1 MTEKLKQEVNPL
13 SAVVQQVAK
22 ICPAAVQNGKIDF
35 ERLRTEWS
43 ADLNEPDME
52 SYNFTWVGKNAAI
65 AEANKKIRKT
75 LRPVKADSKN
85 WENTQNLYIEGD
97 NLDVLKLLQESYLG
111 KVKMIYIDPPYNTG
125 NDFVYCDDFT
135 LGCEEYIEKKGQ
147 CDIETNERLFRNTE
161 TNGRFHSDWCSMI
174 YPRLK
179 IARDLLSDDGVIFI
193 SIDDN
198 EQANLKKICDEVF
211 GESNFIGFI
220 VWAKGNAQNDADN
233 IQKNHEYIICY
244 SKKIANISE
253 KKFIDKKVFKD
264 ENGWFYEGSGLTTG
278 GAGGTLKN
286 RPNLGYSI
294 YFNPTT
300 KDKIA
305 VCDYDIQKVKASDSV
320 EELYE
325 DDINLIQRGY
335 NVVIRAP
342 KKISGLGCWTWALEK
357 FNTEKDRILIKQ
369 TSRGYS
375 VCKKEYVNESMV
387 RRLSDGSFVVSI
399 KQETPIR
406 SIVNNISSANGTL
419 EVSEIFNNKYF
430 DHPKPIAL
438 ISFLIKSISNDAI
451 ILDFFSGS
459 ATTAHAVMQLNAEDG
474 GNRKFIMVQLPEAT
488 DEKSEA
494 YKAGYKNICEIG
506 KERIRRAG
514 DKIMSEHPDAKIDTG
529 FRVFRLDDTNMKDVY
544 YKPVDTA
551 QDSLLDMVDNI
562 KPDRTDMDL
571 LFGAMLERGLTLDM
585 PVEEVQSNGITYY
598 VVNNGNLIACFAENI
613 PESVIRE
620 IANRRPYLALF
631 RDSSFAESKDKIN
644 LTEIFK
650 NVDSNIKVCV
660 L

>member
-13 SAVVQQVAK
+13 SAVVQQVAQ
-22 ICPAAVQNGKIDF
+22 ICPAAVQDGKIDF

-43 ADLNEPDME
+43 ADLIEPDVE

-75 LRPVKADSKN
+75 LRPAKADSKD

-135 LGCEEYIEKKGQ
+135 LGCAEYIEKKGQ

-211 GESNFIGFI
+211 GETCFIAMLPRLTSAQRPAQEKYVSKTNDYILIF
-220 VWAKGNAQNDADN
+220 AKNKQYDFSRVIERDLKKLKYDDKGA
-233 IQKNHEYIICY
+233 YIEGDTSPILASSTQGY
-244 SKKIANISE
+244 S
-253 KKFIDKKVFKD
+253 
-264 ENGWFYEGSGLTTG
+264 
-278 GAGGTLKN
+278 AGGDYDVLLNGKLYTPIDSAGNRRRWLWTKERMDKAIELGIIVETASTLRVQNYINKEFQVGTNVLVDKN
-286 RPNLGYSI
+286 PNLI
-294 YFNPTT
+294 ITT
-300 KDKIA
+300 ND
-305 VCDYDIQKVKASDSV
+305 
-320 EELYE
+320 LM
-325 DDINLIQRGY
+325 
-335 NVVIRAP
+335 
-342 KKISGLGCWTWALEK
+342 
-357 FNTEKDRILIKQ
+357 NTK
-369 TSRGYS
+369 
-375 VCKKEYVNESMV
+375 YVNN
-387 RRLSDGSFVVSI
+387 L
-399 KQETPIR
+399 
-406 SIVNNISSANGTL
+406 GTACL
-419 EVSEIFNNKYF
+419 KDLGLDKFF
-430 DHPKPIAL
+430 DFSKPTQLLDILLKLAADKN
-438 ISFLIKSISNDAI
+438 SI

-571 LFGAMLERGLTLDM
+571 LFGAMLERGLMLDM

-598 VVNNGNLIACFAENI
+598 VVNNGDLIACFAENI
-613 PESVIRE
+613 PESVIHE
-620 IANRRPYLALF
+620 IANRRPLQALF

>member
-13 SAVVQQVAK
+13 SEVVQQVAQ
-22 ICPAAVQNGKIDF
+22 ICPAAVQDGKIDF

-43 ADLNEPDME
+43 ADLNEPDVE

-75 LRPVKADSKN
+75 LRPVKADSKD

-193 SIDDN
+193 SIDDH
-198 EQANLKKICDEVF
+198 EVANLRKICDEVF
-211 GESNFIGFI
+211 GESNFQVIFPR
-220 VWAKGNAQNDADN
+220 VTKKGGKSSDATA
-233 IQKNHEYIICY
+233 KNHDYILMYKKSANADITGIAHDDEGYCNKDEFFEERGYYKLNQTLDYDSLGYVKSLDYPIVIDGETFYAGGSKEDYERRQQGTHGRADWGWRWRWSLDLFEFGVKNNFIEVKRGGQRPRIYTKTYQNVKIEKVNNAYEIVKIDRTKPLSTLEFVDNQY
-244 SKKIANISE
+244 SNDNATKNIS
-253 KKFIDKKVFKD
+253 D
-264 ENGWFYEGSGLTTG
+264 
-278 GAGGTLKN
+278 
-286 RPNLGYSI
+286 
-294 YFNPTT
+294 
-300 KDKIA
+300 
-305 VCDYDIQKVKASDSV
+305 
-320 EELYE
+320 
-325 DDINLIQRGY
+325 LIGKG
-335 NVVIRAP
+335 I
-342 KKISGLGCWTWALEK
+342 
-357 FNTEKDRILIKQ
+357 F
-369 TSRGYS
+369 
-375 VCKKEYVNESMV
+375 EY
-387 RRLSDGSFVVSI
+387 
-399 KQETPIR
+399 T
-406 SIVNNISSANGTL
+406 
-419 EVSEIFNNKYF
+419 
-430 DHPKPIAL
+430 KPISLLKTLQSL
-438 ISFLIKSISNDAI
+438 IRDKNYTV
-451 ILDFFSGS
+451 LDFFSGS

-571 LFGAMLERGLTLDM
+571 LFGAMLERGLMLNM

-598 VVNNGNLIACFAENI
+598 VVNNGDLIACFAENI

-620 IANRRPYLALF
+620 IANRRPLQALF

>member
-13 SAVVQQVAK
+13 SEVVQQVAK

-193 SIDDN
+193 SIDDH
-198 EQANLKKICDEVF
+198 EVANLRKICDEVF
-211 GESNFIGFI
+211 GESNFQVIFPR
-220 VWAKGNAQNDADN
+220 VTKKGGKSSDATA
-233 IQKNHEYIICY
+233 KNHDYILMYKKSANADITGIAHDDEGYCNKDEFFEERGYYKLNQTLDYDSLGYVKSLDYPIVIDGETFYAGGSKEDYERRQQGTHGRADWGWRWSLDLFEFGVKNNFIEVKRGGQRPRIYTKTYQNVKIEKVNNAYEIVKIDRTKPLSTLEFVDNQY
-244 SKKIANISE
+244 SNDNATKNIS
-253 KKFIDKKVFKD
+253 D
-264 ENGWFYEGSGLTTG
+264 
-278 GAGGTLKN
+278 
-286 RPNLGYSI
+286 
-294 YFNPTT
+294 
-300 KDKIA
+300 
-305 VCDYDIQKVKASDSV
+305 
-320 EELYE
+320 
-325 DDINLIQRGY
+325 LIGKG
-335 NVVIRAP
+335 I
-342 KKISGLGCWTWALEK
+342 
-357 FNTEKDRILIKQ
+357 F
-369 TSRGYS
+369 
-375 VCKKEYVNESMV
+375 EY
-387 RRLSDGSFVVSI
+387 
-399 KQETPIR
+399 T
-406 SIVNNISSANGTL
+406 
-419 EVSEIFNNKYF
+419 
-430 DHPKPIAL
+430 KPISLLKTLQSL
-438 ISFLIKSISNDAI
+438 IRDKNYTV
-451 ILDFFSGS
+451 LDFFSGS

-474 GNRKFIMVQLPEAT
+474 GNRRFIMVQLPEAT

-494 YKAGYKNICEIG
+494 YKAGFKNICEIG

-514 DKIMSEHPDAKIDTG
+514 DKIKSEHPDAKIDTG

-544 YKPVDTA
+544 YKPADIN

-571 LFGAMLERGLTLDM
+571 LFGAMLERGLMLDM

-598 VVNNGNLIACFAENI
+598 VVNNGDLIACFAENI
-613 PESVIRE
+613 PESVIHE
-620 IANRRPYLALF
+620 IANRRPLQALF

>member
-43 ADLNEPDME
+43 ADLIEPDVE

-75 LRPVKADSKN
+75 LRPVKADSKD

-135 LGCEEYIEKKGQ
+135 LGCAEYIEKKGQ
-147 CDIETNERLFRNTE
+147 CDTETNERLFRNTE

-193 SIDDN
+193 SIDDH

-211 GESNFIGFI
+211 GESNFVSMF
-220 VWAKGNAQNDADN
+220 VWQDKYTTTNDKKGISSQID
-233 IQKNHEYIICY
+233 YVMCY
-244 SKKIANISE
+244 SKIFSKLKI
-253 KKFIDKKVFKD
+253 KKLPLRQEYINNNYKNLDNDPNGVYMTVQMYKKKNPKIYEVVSPTGKKWMMPWNFTKENFEQMDKEGKIYWGIDGMSCPRKKVYLKD
-264 ENGWFYEGSGLTTG
+264 AEGINPTNLLFGKDVGFSSDG
-278 GAGGTLKN
+278 GDEIEFLLGN
-286 RPNLGYSI
+286 RN
-294 YFNPTT
+294 YFNYPKNT
-300 KDKIA
+300 KLLKH
-305 VCDYDIQKVKASDSV
+305 
-320 EELYE
+320 
-325 DDINLIQRGY
+325 
-335 NVVIRAP
+335 
-342 KKISGLGCWTWALEK
+342 
-357 FNTEKDRILIKQ
+357 
-369 TSRGYS
+369 
-375 VCKKEYVNESMV
+375 
-387 RRLSDGSFVVSI
+387 
-399 KQETPIR
+399 
-406 SIVNNISSANGTL
+406 
-419 EVSEIFNNKYF
+419 IFNIIIN
-430 DHPKPIAL
+430 
-438 ISFLIKSISNDAI
+438 NDAI

-571 LFGAMLERGLTLDM
+571 LFGAMLERGLMLDM

-598 VVNNGNLIACFAENI
+598 VVNNGDLIACFAKNI
-613 PESVIRE
+613 PESVIHE
-620 IANRRPYLALF
+620 IANRRPLQALF

>member
-13 SAVVQQVAK
+13 SAVVQQVAQ
-22 ICPAAVQNGKIDF
+22 ICPAAVQDGKIDF

-43 ADLNEPDME
+43 ADLIEPDVE

-135 LGCEEYIEKKGQ
+135 LGCAEYIEKKGQ

-211 GESNFIGFI
+211 GESNFICMFT
-220 VWAKGNAQNDADN
+220 W
-233 IQKNHEYIICY
+233 QKKTQPSFLSKEIANVTEYILAYKKTSIGLCLKGGY
-244 SKKIANISE
+244 VDNLRDNELINIGNPIQERVLPADAVEIERGKYNGLLPKGKYGNGVLEIELLNDVTVSKGVPESDLHLVGRFVRSQDTLLKDIKNGAKIFIRSTKTLRPTINLNKQDFGIKPPISLLSKKLNEKIPTNTDASSEIKGLFGGINIMDYP
-253 KKFIDKKVFKD
+253 KP
-264 ENGWFYEGSGLTTG
+264 SGLIRFFVDALTY
-278 GAGGTLKN
+278 N
-286 RPNLGYSI
+286 
-294 YFNPTT
+294 
-300 KDKIA
+300 DK
-305 VCDYDIQKVKASDSV
+305 Q
-320 EELYE
+320 
-325 DDINLIQRGY
+325 
-335 NVVIRAP
+335 
-342 KKISGLGCWTWALEK
+342 
-357 FNTEKDRILIKQ
+357 
-369 TSRGYS
+369 
-375 VCKKEYVNESMV
+375 
-387 RRLSDGSFVVSI
+387 
-399 KQETPIR
+399 
-406 SIVNNISSANGTL
+406 SIV
-419 EVSEIFNNKYF
+419 F
-430 DHPKPIAL
+430 
-438 ISFLIKSISNDAI
+438 
-451 ILDFFSGS
+451 DFFSGS

-571 LFGAMLERGLTLDM
+571 LFGAMLERGLMLDM

-598 VVNNGNLIACFAENI
+598 VVNNGDLIACFAENI
-613 PESVIRE
+613 PESVIHE
-620 IANRRPYLALF
+620 IANRRPLQALF

>member
-13 SAVVQQVAK
+13 SAVVRQVAQ

-43 ADLNEPDME
+43 ADLNEPEME

-75 LRPVKADSKN
+75 LRPVKADSKD

-125 NDFVYCDDFT
+125 KDFIYCDDFT

-161 TNGRFHSDWCSMI
+161 TNGRFHSDWCSMM

-193 SIDDN
+193 SIDEN
-198 EQANLKKICDEVF
+198 EVANLQKLCDEIY
-211 GESNFIGFI
+211 GEE
-220 VWAKGNAQNDADN
+220 
-233 IQKNHEYIICY
+233 NHIETFHVQVRY
-244 SKKIANISE
+244 
-253 KKFIDKKVFKD
+253 
-264 ENGWFYEGSGLTTG
+264 ENKSL
-278 GAGGTLKN
+278 
-286 RPNLGYSI
+286 
-294 YFNPTT
+294 
-300 KDKIA
+300 
-305 VCDYDIQKVKASDSV
+305 
-320 EELYE
+320 
-325 DDINLIQRGY
+325 
-335 NVVIRAP
+335 
-342 KKISGLGCWTWALEK
+342 
-357 FNTEKDRILIKQ
+357 TEKDDF
-369 TSRGYS
+369 SRLMEY
-375 VCKKEYVNESMV
+375 VFIYTKNRHKFVPKKETIDYDVTKFNLDIKELKNPDKTIEIAGKKVEVFLADSFTISTVTDKETLSYQFFKETWVTGSIYSGTGHGKIYQQVVEPRVGADGYGALYKIYGLGEDGLGYRYMTGPKQKNANYGKMYNKIPLDKLAGLKAGTYKKPVPIINLYNYSADFGNIRNEGGIAFNSGKKPVKM
-387 RRLSDGSFVVSI
+387 LKNLLNIADT
-399 KQETPIR
+399 KNA
-406 SIVNNISSANGTL
+406 IVI
-419 EVSEIFNNKYF
+419 
-430 DHPKPIAL
+430 
-438 ISFLIKSISNDAI
+438 
-451 ILDFFSGS
+451 DFFSGS
-459 ATTAHAVMQLNAEDG
+459 ASMAHAVMQLNAEDG

-598 VVNNGNLIACFAENI
+598 VVNNGDLIACFAENI
-613 PESVIRE
+613 PESVIHE
-620 IANRRPYLALF
+620 IANRRPLQALF

>member
-13 SAVVQQVAK
+13 SAVVQQVAQ

-43 ADLNEPDME
+43 ADFNEPDME

-75 LRPVKADSKN
+75 LRPVKDDSKD

-97 NLDVLKLLQESYLG
+97 NLEVLKLLQESYLG

-193 SIDDN
+193 SIDDH
-198 EQANLKKICDEVF
+198 EVANLRKICDEVF
-211 GESNFIGFI
+211 GESNFVENFVWESIFRPSNMSKLVRKNAEYVLCYAKRIEQINELIERMQDPQGEASLTQNNNKERELVFPANYVLASIPDGVYKPDQIGDVKVLDNVVVKNGRITNSFRLVGKFKWSQEYLNNEINSGVELRIKTLAFI
-220 VWAKGNAQNDADN
+220 P
-233 IQKNHEYIICY
+233 YY
-244 SKKIANISE
+244 KKIYQQTSLRPTKLLPTDLIGDVLSANAEMSKLFE
-253 KKFIDKKVFKD
+253 TK
-264 ENGWFYEGSGLTTG
+264 
-278 GAGGTLKN
+278 
-286 RPNLGYSI
+286 
-294 YFNPTT
+294 YF
-300 KDKIA
+300 
-305 VCDYDIQKVKASDSV
+305 DYPKPVSLIRF
-320 EELYE
+320 L
-325 DDINLIQRGY
+325 INLIPD
-335 NVVIRAP
+335 I
-342 KKISGLGCWTWALEK
+342 
-357 FNTEKDRILIKQ
+357 KD
-369 TSRGYS
+369 
-375 VCKKEYVNESMV
+375 
-387 RRLSDGSFVVSI
+387 
-399 KQETPIR
+399 
-406 SIVNNISSANGTL
+406 
-419 EVSEIFNNKYF
+419 
-430 DHPKPIAL
+430 AL
-438 ISFLIKSISNDAI
+438 IF
-451 ILDFFSGS
+451 DFFAGS

-494 YKAGYKNICEIG
+494 FKAGYKNICEIG
-506 KERIRRAG
+506 MERIRRAG

-585 PVEEVQSNGITYY
+585 PVEEVLSNGITYY

-613 PESVIRE
+613 PESVIHE
-620 IANRRPYLALF
+620 IANRRPLQALF

>member
-13 SAVVQQVAK
+13 SAVVQQVAQ

-125 NDFVYCDDFT
+125 KDFIYCDDFT

-161 TNGRFHSDWCSMI
+161 TNGRFHSDWCSMM

-193 SIDDN
+193 SIDEN
-198 EQANLKKICDEVF
+198 EVANLQKLCDEIY
-211 GESNFIGFI
+211 GEE
-220 VWAKGNAQNDADN
+220 
-233 IQKNHEYIICY
+233 NHIETFHVQVRY
-244 SKKIANISE
+244 ANKS
-253 KKFIDKKVFKD
+253 
-264 ENGWFYEGSGLTTG
+264 L
-278 GAGGTLKN
+278 
-286 RPNLGYSI
+286 
-294 YFNPTT
+294 
-300 KDKIA
+300 
-305 VCDYDIQKVKASDSV
+305 
-320 EELYE
+320 
-325 DDINLIQRGY
+325 
-335 NVVIRAP
+335 
-342 KKISGLGCWTWALEK
+342 
-357 FNTEKDRILIKQ
+357 TEKDDF
-369 TSRGYS
+369 SRLMEY
-375 VCKKEYVNESMV
+375 VFIYTKNRHKFVPKKETIDYDVTKFNLDIKELKNPDKTIEIAGKKVEVFLADSFTISTVTDKETLSYQFFKETWVTGSIYSGTGHGKIYQQVVEPRVGADGYGALYKIYGLGEDGLGYRYMTGPKQKNANYGKMYNKIPLDKLAGLKAGTYKKPVPIINLYNYSADFGNIRNEGGIAFNSGKKPVKM
-387 RRLSDGSFVVSI
+387 LKNLLNIADT
-399 KQETPIR
+399 KNA
-406 SIVNNISSANGTL
+406 IVI
-419 EVSEIFNNKYF
+419 
-430 DHPKPIAL
+430 
-438 ISFLIKSISNDAI
+438 
-451 ILDFFSGS
+451 DFFSGS
-459 ATTAHAVMQLNAEDG
+459 ASMAHAVMQLNAEDG

-571 LFGAMLERGLTLDM
+571 LFGAMLERGLMLDM

-598 VVNNGNLIACFAENI
+598 VVNNGDLIACFAENI
-613 PESVIRE
+613 PESVIHE
-620 IANRRPYLALF
+620 IANRRPLQALF

>member
-13 SAVVQQVAK
+13 SAVVQQVAQ
-22 ICPAAVQNGKIDF
+22 ICPAAVQDGKIDF
-35 ERLRTEWS
+35 ERLRTEWY
-43 ADLNEPDME
+43 ADLIEPDVE

-135 LGCEEYIEKKGQ
+135 LGCAEYIEKKGQ

-211 GESNFIGFI
+211 GENNFIAQF
-220 VWAKGNAQNDADN
+220 VWK
-233 IQKNHEYIICY
+233 KNGRAGLTEKYIGVLTEYILLY
-244 SKKIANISE
+244 SKDKPHCRLNYRTITREYKFRDDMGRYNLENLERSSLNSGYKTAYFPIKDPLTGAEFFPSDGHGWMFGKDKADFFVSTGRAVFDHDKNRVLFKIYEQDYKS
-253 KKFIDKKVFKD
+253 DKNPFLNLLLD
-264 ENGWFYEGSGLTTG
+264 NGSSKTG
-278 GAGGTLKN
+278 GN
-286 RPNLGYSI
+286 EI
-294 YFNPTT
+294 M
-300 KDKIA
+300 
-305 VCDYDIQKVKASDSV
+305 
-320 EELYE
+320 ELFKS
-325 DDINLIQRGY
+325 R
-335 NVVIRAP
+335 NVF
-342 KKISGLGCWTWALEK
+342 S
-357 FNTEKDRILIKQ
+357 
-369 TSRGYS
+369 Y
-375 VCKKEYVNESMV
+375 
-387 RRLSDGSFVVSI
+387 
-399 KQETPIR
+399 
-406 SIVNNISSANGTL
+406 
-419 EVSEIFNNKYF
+419 
-430 DHPKPIAL
+430 PKPTSLLELLL
-438 ISFLIKSISNDAI
+438 IIGSDKNSV

-459 ATTAHAVMQLNAEDG
+459 AATAHAVMQLNAEDG

-571 LFGAMLERGLTLDM
+571 LFGAMLERGLMLDM

-598 VVNNGNLIACFAENI
+598 VVNNGDLIACFAENI
-613 PESVIRE
+613 PESVIHE
-620 IANRRPYLALF
+620 IANRRPLQALF

>member
-13 SAVVQQVAK
+13 SEVVQQVAQ

-43 ADLNEPDME
+43 ADLIEPDVE

-75 LRPVKADSKN
+75 LRPVKADSKD

-135 LGCEEYIEKKGQ
+135 LGCAEYIEKKGQ
-147 CDIETNERLFRNTE
+147 CDTETNERLFKNKE

-179 IARDLLSDDGVIFI
+179 IARDILSDDGVIFI
-193 SIDDN
+193 SIDDH
-198 EQANLKKICDEVF
+198 EVVNLRKICDEVF
-211 GESNFIGFI
+211 GENNFVAQI
-220 VWAKGNAQNDADN
+220 VWECRNPNTDIISTD
-233 IQKNHEYIICY
+233 HEYCLVYAKCKEKIVPCYVKKNLPPYNWFGRTVHREYDNNGNRLLPKTTVTPRKAHYTYYIIPVLDD
-244 SKKIANISE
+244 SE
-253 KKFIDKKVFKD
+253 KGYSSAEVVESDYDTIDGLDKNKYIGHKYYAEAPETARRKL
-264 ENGWFYEGSGLTTG
+264 ENGEYKITKNTRGELAIYDVINKENDTHSAGLVSVLHRTYVKYDDSNTDMRNLNIPFEYAKPVKYIKDFVRAFYE
-278 GAGGTLKN
+278 
-286 RPNLGYSI
+286 
-294 YFNPTT
+294 
-300 KDKIA
+300 KDIC
-305 VCDYDIQKVKASDSV
+305 V
-320 EELYE
+320 
-325 DDINLIQRGY
+325 
-335 NVVIRAP
+335 
-342 KKISGLGCWTWALEK
+342 
-357 FNTEKDRILIKQ
+357 
-369 TSRGYS
+369 
-375 VCKKEYVNESMV
+375 
-387 RRLSDGSFVVSI
+387 
-399 KQETPIR
+399 
-406 SIVNNISSANGTL
+406 
-419 EVSEIFNNKYF
+419 
-430 DHPKPIAL
+430 
-438 ISFLIKSISNDAI
+438 
-451 ILDFFSGS
+451 LDFFSGS

-488 DEKSEA
+488 DKKSEA
-494 YKAGYKNICEIG
+494 YKNGYKNICEIG

-551 QDSLLDMVDNI
+551 QNSLLDMVDNI

-571 LFGAMLERGLTLDM
+571 LFGAMLERGLMLDM

-598 VVNNGNLIACFAENI
+598 VVNNGDLIACFAKNI
-613 PESVIRE
+613 PESVIHE
-620 IANRRPYLALF
+620 IANRRPLQALF

>member
-13 SAVVQQVAK
+13 SEVVQQVAQ
-22 ICPAAVQNGKIDF
+22 ICPAAVQDGKIDF
-35 ERLRTEWS
+35 ERLRTEWY
-43 ADLNEPDME
+43 ADLIEPDME

-125 NDFVYCDDFT
+125 KDFIYCDDFT
-135 LGCEEYIEKKGQ
+135 LGCAEYIEKKGQ

-161 TNGRFHSDWCSMI
+161 TNGRFHSDWCSMM

-193 SIDDN
+193 SIDEN
-198 EQANLKKICDEVF
+198 EVANLQKLCDEIY
-211 GESNFIGFI
+211 GEE
-220 VWAKGNAQNDADN
+220 
-233 IQKNHEYIICY
+233 NHIETFHVQVRY
-244 SKKIANISE
+244 
-253 KKFIDKKVFKD
+253 
-264 ENGWFYEGSGLTTG
+264 ENKSL
-278 GAGGTLKN
+278 
-286 RPNLGYSI
+286 
-294 YFNPTT
+294 
-300 KDKIA
+300 
-305 VCDYDIQKVKASDSV
+305 
-320 EELYE
+320 
-325 DDINLIQRGY
+325 
-335 NVVIRAP
+335 
-342 KKISGLGCWTWALEK
+342 
-357 FNTEKDRILIKQ
+357 TEKDDF
-369 TSRGYS
+369 SRLMEY
-375 VCKKEYVNESMV
+375 VFIYTKNRHKFVPKKETIDYDVTKFNLDIKELKNPDKTIEIAGKKVEVFLADSFTISTVTDKETLSYQFFKETWVTGSIYSGTGHGKIYQQVVEPRVGADGYGALYKIYGLGEDGLGYRYMTGPKQKNANYGKMYNKIPLDKLAGLKAGTYKKPVPIINLYNYSADFGNIRNEGGIAFNSGKKPVKM
-387 RRLSDGSFVVSI
+387 LKNLLNIADT
-399 KQETPIR
+399 KNA
-406 SIVNNISSANGTL
+406 IVI
-419 EVSEIFNNKYF
+419 
-430 DHPKPIAL
+430 
-438 ISFLIKSISNDAI
+438 
-451 ILDFFSGS
+451 DFFSGS
-459 ATTAHAVMQLNAEDG
+459 ASMAHAVMQLNAEDG

-544 YKPVDTA
+544 YKPVDTT

-571 LFGAMLERGLTLDM
+571 LFGAMLERGLMLDM

-598 VVNNGNLIACFAENI
+598 VVNNGDLIACFAENI
-613 PESVIRE
+613 PESVIHE
-620 IANRRPYLALF
+620 IANRRPLQALF

>member
-13 SAVVQQVAK
+13 SEVVQQVAQ
-22 ICPAAVQNGKIDF
+22 ICPAAVQDGKIDF

-43 ADLNEPDME
+43 ADLNEPDVE

-135 LGCEEYIEKKGQ
+135 LGCAEYIEKKGQ

-211 GESNFIGFI
+211 GENNFVAQF
-220 VWAKGNAQNDADN
+220 VWTNNEGGGGSDSKFF
-233 IQKNHEYIICY
+233 KVKHEYVLSYAKNINFFSTNNVSIEDIDRYKLSDEFEQERGKYQLVKLASASIQY
-244 SKKIANISE
+244 SSTLDYPIKMPDGTDLYPVQNTDKNKACWRWSKSKLDWGITNGFVVFKKDRSGVWQVYTKQYVNCDKDGNIVLRT
-253 KKFIDKKVFKD
+253 KTPLALIDKF
-264 ENGWFYEGSGLTTG
+264 SST
-278 GAGGTLKN
+278 
-286 RPNLGYSI
+286 
-294 YFNPTT
+294 
-300 KDKIA
+300 
-305 VCDYDIQKVKASDSV
+305 QASNKLI
-320 EELYE
+320 ELMQHKCFSYPKPVS
-325 DDINLIQRGY
+325 LIQWF
-335 NVVIRAP
+335 V
-342 KKISGLGCWTWALEK
+342 
-357 FNTEKDRILIKQ
+357 DRIPDK
-369 TSRGYS
+369 
-375 VCKKEYVNESMV
+375 
-387 RRLSDGSFVVSI
+387 SFAV
-399 KQETPIR
+399 
-406 SIVNNISSANGTL
+406 
-419 EVSEIFNNKYF
+419 
-430 DHPKPIAL
+430 
-438 ISFLIKSISNDAI
+438 
-451 ILDFFSGS
+451 LDFFSGS
-459 ATTAHAVMQLNAEDG
+459 GTTAHAVMQLNAEDG

-571 LFGAMLERGLTLDM
+571 LFGAMLERGLMLDM

-598 VVNNGNLIACFAENI
+598 VVNNGDLIACFAKNI
-613 PESVIRE
+613 PESVIHE
-620 IANRRPYLALF
+620 IANRRPLQALF

>member
-13 SAVVQQVAK
+13 SAVVRQVAQ

-43 ADLNEPDME
+43 ADLNEPDVE

-75 LRPVKADSKN
+75 LRPVKADSKD

-211 GESNFIGFI
+211 GESNFVALLTIENNPKGRKNSKYISGNSEYCFI
-220 VWAKGNAQNDADN
+220 YAKNTSDTSSYFIENIPKADL
-233 IQKNHEYIICY
+233 QKDDDGKFFTPGKRVLVGKSSNMYVSNLE
-244 SKKIANISE
+244 SE
-253 KKFIDKKVFKD
+253 KHYSVYYNKELNDIKF
-264 ENGWFYEGSGLTTG
+264 Y
-278 GAGGTLKN
+278 
-286 RPNLGYSI
+286 
-294 YFNPTT
+294 
-300 KDKIA
+300 
-305 VCDYDIQKVKASDSV
+305 Q
-320 EELYE
+320 
-325 DDINLIQRGY
+325 
-335 NVVIRAP
+335 
-342 KKISGLGCWTWALEK
+342 
-357 FNTEKDRILIKQ
+357 EKDCCEQNTDLIHKGYKRYISQ
-369 TSRGYS
+369 LNNKFLENTYTKSTLQNLFDHNALIFKKDTIYEKDFNVFSRMKSLIINDVNKNIDLKTETANS
-375 VCKKEYVNESMV
+375 VLEDMGIPFPNSKNVKYIKLLCSLMPEK
-387 RRLSDGSFVVSI
+387 SFV
-399 KQETPIR
+399 
-406 SIVNNISSANGTL
+406 
-419 EVSEIFNNKYF
+419 
-430 DHPKPIAL
+430 
-438 ISFLIKSISNDAI
+438 

-571 LFGAMLERGLTLDM
+571 LFGAMLERGLMLDM

-598 VVNNGNLIACFAENI
+598 VVNNGDLIACFAENI
-613 PESVIRE
+613 PESVIHE
-620 IANRRPYLALF
+620 IANRRPLQALF

>member
-13 SAVVQQVAK
+13 SEVVQQVAK

-43 ADLNEPDME
+43 ADLIEPDVE

-75 LRPVKADSKN
+75 LRPVKADSKD

-147 CDIETNERLFRNTE
+147 CDIETKERLFRNTE

-179 IARDLLSDDGVIFI
+179 IARDLLSDDGAIFI
-193 SIDDN
+193 SIDDH
-198 EQANLKKICDEVF
+198 EVANLRKICDEVF
-211 GESNFIGFI
+211 GESNFQVIFPR
-220 VWAKGNAQNDADN
+220 VTKKGGKSSDATA
-233 IQKNHEYIICY
+233 KNHDYILMYKKSANADITGVAHDDEGYCNKDEFFEERGYYKLNQTLDYDSLGYVKSLDYPIVIDGETFYAGGSKEDYERRQQGTHGRADWGWRWSLDLFEFGVKNNFIEVKRGGQRPRIYTKTYQNVKIEKVNNAYEIVKIDRTKPLSTLEFVDNQY
-244 SKKIANISE
+244 SNDNATKNIS
-253 KKFIDKKVFKD
+253 D
-264 ENGWFYEGSGLTTG
+264 
-278 GAGGTLKN
+278 
-286 RPNLGYSI
+286 
-294 YFNPTT
+294 
-300 KDKIA
+300 
-305 VCDYDIQKVKASDSV
+305 
-320 EELYE
+320 
-325 DDINLIQRGY
+325 LIGKG
-335 NVVIRAP
+335 I
-342 KKISGLGCWTWALEK
+342 
-357 FNTEKDRILIKQ
+357 F
-369 TSRGYS
+369 
-375 VCKKEYVNESMV
+375 EY
-387 RRLSDGSFVVSI
+387 
-399 KQETPIR
+399 T
-406 SIVNNISSANGTL
+406 
-419 EVSEIFNNKYF
+419 
-430 DHPKPIAL
+430 KPISLLKTLQSL
-438 ISFLIKSISNDAI
+438 IRDKNYTV
-451 ILDFFSGS
+451 LDFFSGS
-459 ATTAHAVMQLNAEDG
+459 AATAHAVMQLNAEDG

-571 LFGAMLERGLTLDM
+571 LFGAMLERGLMLDM

-598 VVNNGNLIACFAENI
+598 VVNNGDLIACFAENI
-613 PESVIRE
+613 PESVIHE
-620 IANRRPYLALF
+620 IANRRPLQALF

>member
-13 SAVVQQVAK
+13 SAVVQQVAQ

-43 ADLNEPDME
+43 ADLIEPDVE

-75 LRPVKADSKN
+75 LRPVKADSKD

-125 NDFVYCDDFT
+125 KDFIYCDDFT

-161 TNGRFHSDWCSMI
+161 TNGRFHSDWCSMM

-193 SIDDN
+193 SIDEN
-198 EQANLKKICDEVF
+198 EVANLQKLCDEIY
-211 GESNFIGFI
+211 GEE
-220 VWAKGNAQNDADN
+220 
-233 IQKNHEYIICY
+233 NHIETFHVQVRY
-244 SKKIANISE
+244 
-253 KKFIDKKVFKD
+253 
-264 ENGWFYEGSGLTTG
+264 ENKSL
-278 GAGGTLKN
+278 
-286 RPNLGYSI
+286 
-294 YFNPTT
+294 
-300 KDKIA
+300 
-305 VCDYDIQKVKASDSV
+305 
-320 EELYE
+320 
-325 DDINLIQRGY
+325 
-335 NVVIRAP
+335 
-342 KKISGLGCWTWALEK
+342 
-357 FNTEKDRILIKQ
+357 TEKDDF
-369 TSRGYS
+369 SRLMEY
-375 VCKKEYVNESMV
+375 VFIYTKNRHKFVPKKETIDYDVTKFNLDIKELKNPDKTIEIAGKKVEVFLADSFTISTVTDKETLSYQFFKETWVTGSIYSGTGHGKIYQQVVEPRVGADGYGALYKIYGLGEDGLGYRYMTGPKQKNANYGKMYNKIPLDKLAGLKAGTYKKPVPIINLYNYSADFGNIRNEGGIAFNSGKKPVKM
-387 RRLSDGSFVVSI
+387 LKNLLTIADT
-399 KQETPIR
+399 KNA
-406 SIVNNISSANGTL
+406 IVI
-419 EVSEIFNNKYF
+419 
-430 DHPKPIAL
+430 
-438 ISFLIKSISNDAI
+438 
-451 ILDFFSGS
+451 DFFSGS
-459 ATTAHAVMQLNAEDG
+459 ASMAHAVMQLNAEDG

-571 LFGAMLERGLTLDM
+571 LFGAMLERGLMLDM

-598 VVNNGNLIACFAENI
+598 VVNNGDLIACFAENI
-613 PESVIRE
+613 PESVIHE
-620 IANRRPYLALF
+620 IANRRPLQALF

>member
-13 SAVVQQVAK
+13 SAVVQQVAQ

-43 ADLNEPDME
+43 ADLIEPDVE

-193 SIDDN
+193 SIDDH
-198 EQANLKKICDEVF
+198 EVANLRKICDEVF
-211 GESNFIGFI
+211 GEQNSIGLISTVNNLKGRSDSEFFATSNEFLVVYAKNKNIAKIGGFEVEEEEIDNDYKYEDEISKYKPIGLRKTGTGWKREDRPYMFYPIIYRDSQFDTVKIEEYKQIYDEKTSRFDDEFVQQLKEKYEANGYRFILP
-220 VWAKGNAQNDADN
+220 
-233 IQKNHEYIICY
+233 
-244 SKKIANISE
+244 
-253 KKFIDKKVFKD
+253 KD
-264 ENGWFYEGSGLTTG
+264 EQG
-278 GAGGTLKN
+278 
-286 RPNLGYSI
+286 I
-294 YFNPTT
+294 YGRWRWGIDTFI
-300 KDKIA
+300 KEK
-305 VCDYDIQKVKASDSV
+305 
-320 EELYE
+320 
-325 DDINLIQRGY
+325 DINLVLNTSGTVCSKMRANIEDGS
-335 NVVIRAP
+335 IRVKTAKTIWYKPEYDTGSAGKLLKNLFGESLFDNP
-342 KKISGLGCWTWALEK
+342 KSLFYLLDILKISTDK
-357 FNTEKDRILIKQ
+357 N
-369 TSRGYS
+369 
-375 VCKKEYVNESMV
+375 
-387 RRLSDGSFVVSI
+387 
-399 KQETPIR
+399 
-406 SIVNNISSANGTL
+406 SIV
-419 EVSEIFNNKYF
+419 
-430 DHPKPIAL
+430 
-438 ISFLIKSISNDAI
+438 
-451 ILDFFSGS
+451 LDFFSGS
-459 ATTAHAVMQLNAEDG
+459 ATMAHAIMQLNAEDG

-571 LFGAMLERGLTLDM
+571 LFGAMLERGLMLNM

-598 VVNNGNLIACFAENI
+598 VVNNGDLIACFAENI
-613 PESVIRE
+613 PESVIHE
-620 IANRRPYLALF
+620 IANRRPLQALF

>member
-13 SAVVQQVAK
+13 SEVVQQIAK
-22 ICPAAVQNGKIDF
+22 ICPAAVQDGKIDF

-125 NDFVYCDDFT
+125 KDFIYCDDFT

-161 TNGRFHSDWCSMI
+161 TNGRFHSDWCSMM

-193 SIDDN
+193 SIDEN
-198 EQANLKKICDEVF
+198 EVANLQKLCDEIY
-211 GESNFIGFI
+211 GEE
-220 VWAKGNAQNDADN
+220 
-233 IQKNHEYIICY
+233 NHIETFHVQVRY
-244 SKKIANISE
+244 ANKS
-253 KKFIDKKVFKD
+253 
-264 ENGWFYEGSGLTTG
+264 L
-278 GAGGTLKN
+278 
-286 RPNLGYSI
+286 
-294 YFNPTT
+294 
-300 KDKIA
+300 
-305 VCDYDIQKVKASDSV
+305 
-320 EELYE
+320 
-325 DDINLIQRGY
+325 
-335 NVVIRAP
+335 
-342 KKISGLGCWTWALEK
+342 
-357 FNTEKDRILIKQ
+357 TEKDDF
-369 TSRGYS
+369 SRLMEY
-375 VCKKEYVNESMV
+375 VFIYTKNRHKFVPKKETIDYDVTKFNLDIKELKNPDKTIEIAGKKVEVFLADSFTISTVTDKETLSYQFFKETWVTGSIYSGTGHGKIYQQVVEPRVGADGYGALYKIYGLGEDGLGYRYMTGPKQKNANYGKMYNKIPLDKLAGLKAGTYKKPVPIINLYNYSADFGNIRNEGGIAFNSGKKPVKM
-387 RRLSDGSFVVSI
+387 LKNLLNIADT
-399 KQETPIR
+399 KNA
-406 SIVNNISSANGTL
+406 IVI
-419 EVSEIFNNKYF
+419 
-430 DHPKPIAL
+430 
-438 ISFLIKSISNDAI
+438 
-451 ILDFFSGS
+451 DFFSGS
-459 ATTAHAVMQLNAEDG
+459 ASMAHAVMQLNAEDG

-551 QDSLLDMVDNI
+551 QNSLLDMVDNI

-571 LFGAMLERGLTLDM
+571 LFGAMLERGLMLDM

-598 VVNNGNLIACFAENI
+598 VVNNGDLIACFAENI
-613 PESVIRE
+613 PESVIHE
-620 IANRRPYLALF
+620 IANRRPLQALF

>member
-13 SAVVQQVAK
+13 SEVVQQVAQ
-22 ICPAAVQNGKIDF
+22 ICPAAVQDGKIDF

-125 NDFVYCDDFT
+125 KDFIYCDDFT

-161 TNGRFHSDWCSMI
+161 TNGRFHSDWCSMM

-193 SIDDN
+193 SIDEN
-198 EQANLKKICDEVF
+198 EVANLQKLCDEIY
-211 GESNFIGFI
+211 GEE
-220 VWAKGNAQNDADN
+220 
-233 IQKNHEYIICY
+233 NHIETFHVQVRY
-244 SKKIANISE
+244 ANKS
-253 KKFIDKKVFKD
+253 
-264 ENGWFYEGSGLTTG
+264 L
-278 GAGGTLKN
+278 
-286 RPNLGYSI
+286 
-294 YFNPTT
+294 
-300 KDKIA
+300 
-305 VCDYDIQKVKASDSV
+305 
-320 EELYE
+320 
-325 DDINLIQRGY
+325 
-335 NVVIRAP
+335 
-342 KKISGLGCWTWALEK
+342 
-357 FNTEKDRILIKQ
+357 TEKDDF
-369 TSRGYS
+369 SRLMEY
-375 VCKKEYVNESMV
+375 VFIYTKNRHKFVPKKETIDYDVTKFNLDIKELKNPDKTIEIAGKKVEVFLADSFTISTVTDKETLSYQFFKETWVTGSIYSGTGHGKIYQQVVEPRVGADGYGALYKIYGLGEDGLGYRYMTGPKQKNANYGKMYNKIPLDKLAGLKAGTYKKPVPIINLYNYSADFGNIRNEGGIAFNSGKKPVKM
-387 RRLSDGSFVVSI
+387 LKNLLNIADT
-399 KQETPIR
+399 KNA
-406 SIVNNISSANGTL
+406 IVI
-419 EVSEIFNNKYF
+419 
-430 DHPKPIAL
+430 
-438 ISFLIKSISNDAI
+438 
-451 ILDFFSGS
+451 DFFSGS
-459 ATTAHAVMQLNAEDG
+459 ASMAHAVMQLNAEDG

-571 LFGAMLERGLTLDM
+571 LFGAMLERGLMLDM

-598 VVNNGNLIACFAENI
+598 VVNNGDLIACFAENI
-613 PESVIRE
+613 PESVIHE
-620 IANRRPYLALF
+620 IANRRPLQALF

>member
-13 SAVVQQVAK
+13 SAVVRQVAQ

-43 ADLNEPDME
+43 ADLIEPDVE

-75 LRPVKADSKN
+75 LRPVKADSKD

-97 NLDVLKLLQESYLG
+97 NLDVLKLLQESYQR

-211 GESNFIGFI
+211 GEENYIQEI
-220 VWAKGNAQNDADN
+220 VWIKKFSPQNDA
-233 IQKNHEYIICY
+233 KYFSSNHENVLCY
-244 SKKIANISE
+244 AKSKNA
-253 KKFIDKKVFKD
+253 FKRNLLPLTD
-264 ENGWFYEGSGLTTG
+264 EI
-278 GAGGTLKN
+278 KN
-286 RPNLGYSI
+286 RYKNLD
-294 YFNPTT
+294 NDP
-300 KDKIA
+300 
-305 VCDYDIQKVKASDSV
+305 
-320 EELYE
+320 
-325 DDINLIQRGY
+325 RG
-335 NVVIRAP
+335 P
-342 KKISGLGCWTWALEK
+342 WTSGDCTIGRL
-357 FNTEKDRILIKQ
+357 TEKDYYPITTPSGREVYPAQGNVWRFSRETFKQ
-369 TSRGYS
+369 LMEDNRLWFGEKGDNMPRVKRFLSETNQGIVPIS
-375 VCKKEYVNESMV
+375 VWSYKEVGHTQSASQDLKKLFE
-387 RRLSDGSFVVSI
+387 DKDF
-399 KQETPIR
+399 
-406 SIVNNISSANGTL
+406 
-419 EVSEIFNNKYF
+419 F
-430 DHPKPIAL
+430 DYPKPVNLLKKMVYLATG
-438 ISFLIKSISNDAI
+438 KEDI

-459 ATTAHAVMQLNAEDG
+459 ASMAHAVMQLNAEDG

-544 YKPVDTA
+544 YKPADTA

-598 VVNNGNLIACFAENI
+598 VVNNSDLIACFAENI
-613 PESVIRE
+613 PESVIHE
-620 IANRRPYLALF
+620 IANRRPLQALF

>member
-13 SAVVQQVAK
+13 SAVVQQVAQ

-75 LRPVKADSKN
+75 LRPVKADSKD

-97 NLDVLKLLQESYLG
+97 NLDVLKLLQESYQR

-193 SIDDN
+193 SIDDH
-198 EQANLKKICDEVF
+198 EVANLRKICDEVF
-211 GESNFIGFI
+211 GEDNFVAQI
-220 VWAKGNAQNDADN
+220 VWEQGRKSMAAQVA
-233 IQKNHEYIICY
+233 INHEYCLIYC
-244 SKKIANISE
+244 KNKIVNISKCAPNDWKIKKDGLLLIYE
-253 KKFIDKKVFKD
+253 K
-264 ENGWFYEGSGLTTG
+264 Y
-278 GAGGTLKN
+278 
-286 RPNLGYSI
+286 
-294 YFNPTT
+294 
-300 KDKIA
+300 
-305 VCDYDIQKVKASDSV
+305 
-320 EELYE
+320 EELKQIYG
-325 DDINLIQRGY
+325 DDL
-335 NVVIRAP
+335 
-342 KKISGLGCWTWALEK
+342 
-357 FNTEKDRILIKQ
+357 D
-369 TSRGYS
+369 
-375 VCKKEYVNESMV
+375 
-387 RRLSDGSFVVSI
+387 
-399 KQETPIR
+399 
-406 SIVNNISSANGTL
+406 NISSGMKSFYNSLPESNPSKAHAHYNCVDQYLGLYYPGDIAQGTGQGGKFEIL
-419 EVSEIFNNKYF
+419 HPITNKPCKVPAGGWRFSQDKLPDLLKNHRIHFGRDETTIPCIKRYLKETEYEVFSSVFYKDGRGASKRLDTLIGKGCFE
-430 DHPKPIAL
+430 HPKDEEIL
-438 ISFLIKSISNDAI
+438 KNFVTLVSSNPREDSI

-459 ATTAHAVMQLNAEDG
+459 ASMAHAVMQLNAEDG

-551 QDSLLDMVDNI
+551 QNSLLDMVDNI

-571 LFGAMLERGLTLDM
+571 LFGAMLERGLMLDM

-613 PESVIRE
+613 PESVIHE
-620 IANRRPYLALF
+620 IANRRPFLALF

-650 NVDSNIKVCV
+650 NVDTNIKVCV

>member
-13 SAVVQQVAK
+13 SAVVRQVAQ
-22 ICPAAVQNGKIDF
+22 ICPAAVQDGKIDF
-35 ERLRTEWS
+35 ERLRTEWY
-43 ADLNEPDME
+43 ADLIEPDVE

-75 LRPVKADSKN
+75 LRPVKADSKD

-135 LGCEEYIEKKGQ
+135 LGCAEYIEKKGQ
-147 CDIETNERLFRNTE
+147 CDTETNERLFRNTE

-193 SIDDN
+193 SIDDH
-198 EQANLKKICDEVF
+198 EVANLRKICDEVF
-211 GESNFIGFI
+211 GEDNFVGMFK
-220 VWAKGNAQNDADN
+220 WNKTSKAPSL
-233 IQKNHEYIICY
+233 
-244 SKKIANISE
+244 SKKIRQKYEYVLCYEKRDVISLRGPDSYNE
-253 KKFIDKKVFKD
+253 MAPLLNGSNQIRRITMKPLQMEFMCGDGMYKAGEYGKINEGKGVIIHNDFEVKGGRNVDGFDISAKFKWTQDTIDERTNNGQRILVKTNKFSTLYYTLPEETGKFIAP
-264 ENGWFYEGSGLTTG
+264 S
-278 GAGGTLKN
+278 
-286 RPNLGYSI
+286 
-294 YFNPTT
+294 
-300 KDKIA
+300 
-305 VCDYDIQKVKASDSV
+305 DILNK
-320 EELYE
+320 EECGVLRN
-325 DDINLIQRGY
+325 DDGY
-335 NVVIRAP
+335 NET
-342 KKISGLGCWTWALEK
+342 KELFSGNAVFDYVK
-357 FNTEKDRILIKQ
+357 PVSLIKYLV
-369 TSRGYS
+369 RS
-375 VCKKEYVNESMV
+375 VNS
-387 RRLSDGSFVVSI
+387 LDGVF
-399 KQETPIR
+399 
-406 SIVNNISSANGTL
+406 
-419 EVSEIFNNKYF
+419 
-430 DHPKPIAL
+430 
-438 ISFLIKSISNDAI
+438 
-451 ILDFFSGS
+451 LDFFSGS

-571 LFGAMLERGLTLDM
+571 LFGAMLERGLMLDM

-598 VVNNGNLIACFAENI
+598 VVNNGDLIACFAENI

-620 IANRRPYLALF
+620 IANRRPLQALF

>member
-13 SAVVQQVAK
+13 SAVVQQVAQ

-193 SIDDN
+193 SIDDH
-198 EQANLKKICDEVF
+198 EVANLRKICDEVF
-211 GESNFIGFI
+211 GENTFQVIFPR
-220 VWAKGNAQNDADN
+220 VTKKGGKSSDATA
-233 IQKNHEYIICY
+233 KNHDYILMYKKSANADITGIAHDDEGYCNKDEFFEERGYYKLNQTLDYDSLGYVKSLDYPIVIDGETFYAGGSKEDYERRQQGTHGRADWGWRWSLDLFEFGVKNKFIEVKRGGQRPRIYTKTYQNVKIEKVNNAYEIVKIDRTKPLSTLEFVDNQY
-244 SKKIANISE
+244 SNDNATKNIS
-253 KKFIDKKVFKD
+253 D
-264 ENGWFYEGSGLTTG
+264 
-278 GAGGTLKN
+278 
-286 RPNLGYSI
+286 
-294 YFNPTT
+294 
-300 KDKIA
+300 
-305 VCDYDIQKVKASDSV
+305 
-320 EELYE
+320 
-325 DDINLIQRGY
+325 LIGKG
-335 NVVIRAP
+335 I
-342 KKISGLGCWTWALEK
+342 
-357 FNTEKDRILIKQ
+357 F
-369 TSRGYS
+369 
-375 VCKKEYVNESMV
+375 EY
-387 RRLSDGSFVVSI
+387 
-399 KQETPIR
+399 T
-406 SIVNNISSANGTL
+406 
-419 EVSEIFNNKYF
+419 
-430 DHPKPIAL
+430 KPISLLKTLQSL
-438 ISFLIKSISNDAI
+438 IRDKNYTV
-451 ILDFFSGS
+451 LDFFSGS

-598 VVNNGNLIACFAENI
+598 VVNNSDLIACFAENI
-613 PESVIRE
+613 PESVIHE
-620 IANRRPYLALF
+620 IANRRPLQALF

>member
-125 NDFVYCDDFT
+125 KDFIYCDDFT

-161 TNGRFHSDWCSMI
+161 TNGRFHSDWCSMM

-193 SIDDN
+193 SIDEN
-198 EQANLKKICDEVF
+198 EVANLQKLCDEIY
-211 GESNFIGFI
+211 GEE
-220 VWAKGNAQNDADN
+220 
-233 IQKNHEYIICY
+233 NHIETFHVQVRY
-244 SKKIANISE
+244 
-253 KKFIDKKVFKD
+253 
-264 ENGWFYEGSGLTTG
+264 ENKSL
-278 GAGGTLKN
+278 
-286 RPNLGYSI
+286 
-294 YFNPTT
+294 
-300 KDKIA
+300 
-305 VCDYDIQKVKASDSV
+305 
-320 EELYE
+320 
-325 DDINLIQRGY
+325 
-335 NVVIRAP
+335 
-342 KKISGLGCWTWALEK
+342 
-357 FNTEKDRILIKQ
+357 TEKDDF
-369 TSRGYS
+369 SRLMEY
-375 VCKKEYVNESMV
+375 VFIYTKNRHKFVPKKETIDYDVTKFNLDIKELKNPDKTIEIAGKKVEVFLADSFTISTVTDKETLSYQFFKETWVTGSIYSGTGHGKIYQQVVEPRVGADGYGALYKIYGLGEDGLGYRYMTGPKQKNANYGKMYNKIPLDKLAGLKAGTYKKPVPIINLYNYSADFGNIRNEGGIAFNSGKKPVKM
-387 RRLSDGSFVVSI
+387 LKNLLNIADT
-399 KQETPIR
+399 KNA
-406 SIVNNISSANGTL
+406 IVI
-419 EVSEIFNNKYF
+419 
-430 DHPKPIAL
+430 
-438 ISFLIKSISNDAI
+438 
-451 ILDFFSGS
+451 DFFSGS
-459 ATTAHAVMQLNAEDG
+459 ASMAHAVMQLNAEDG

-585 PVEEVQSNGITYY
+585 PVEEVLSNGITYY
-598 VVNNGNLIACFAENI
+598 VVNNGDLIACFAENI
-613 PESVIRE
+613 PESVIHE
-620 IANRRPYLALF
+620 IANRRPLQALF

>member
-13 SAVVQQVAK
+13 SEVVQQVAK
-22 ICPAAVQNGKIDF
+22 ICPAAVQDGKIDF

-43 ADLNEPDME
+43 ADLIEPDVE

-211 GESNFIGFI
+211 GENNFISKLVIETGEVFGTKAAHADKTFVKVKDYILLYAKEKRYVVDKSILYDKMREEYDPHFNTIIKDDFSKLTLSDFI
-220 VWAKGNAQNDADN
+220 KENKVINDIFVSLGLSINATNINLLMKFSKNFKDWMYNKVAKILFADAPF
-233 IQKNHEYIICY
+233 
-244 SKKIANISE
+244 SKKI
-253 KKFIDKKVFKD
+253 
-264 ENGWFYEGSGLTTG
+264 
-278 GAGGTLKN
+278 
-286 RPNLGYSI
+286 P
-294 YFNPTT
+294 
-300 KDKIA
+300 
-305 VCDYDIQKVKASDSV
+305 DSV
-320 EELYE
+320 LLDKEPGVPFYFE
-325 DDINLIQRGY
+325 DKLVCKTKTGSIRMFISFFDNLRLSDDFVPEYTRCSIRGDLWKNFHFDMR
-335 NVVIRAP
+335 NVQDEGDMDFKNG
-342 KKISGLGCWTWALEK
+342 KKPC
-357 FNTEKDRILIKQ
+357 RLIKQ
-369 TSRGYS
+369 LI
-375 VCKKEYVNESMV
+375 KWFNK
-387 RRLSDGSFVVSI
+387 SDGF
-399 KQETPIR
+399 
-406 SIVNNISSANGTL
+406 
-419 EVSEIFNNKYF
+419 F
-430 DHPKPIAL
+430 
-438 ISFLIKSISNDAI
+438 
-451 ILDFFSGS
+451 LDFFSGS

-529 FRVFRLDDTNMKDVY
+529 FRVFRLDDTNMKDIY

-571 LFGAMLERGLTLDM
+571 LFGAMLERGLMLDM

-598 VVNNGNLIACFAENI
+598 VVNNGDLIACFAENI
-613 PESVIRE
+613 PESVIHE
-620 IANRRPYLALF
+620 IANRRPLQALF